1 MSLWREILGLP
12 VAPKGVPRRRNY
24 AAAAAGRLYADF
36 TSSNRSA
43 DSELRS
49 SLVLMRNRSR
59 ELARNDVFVKRY
71 LDLLETNA
79 VGQNG
84 FRCQVKA
91 RNNRDQSTL
100 DAVGNT
106 IVENAWYVFGQRG
119 NCTADGLR
127 SWVDLQ
133 KYVIRA
139 VARDGEAFI
148 QVVRNRAF
156 VHGVAFHPVEADQI
170 DEQKNERLKNG
181 NEIRMGVE
189 VDSMQ
194 RPVAYWVKERH
205 PGDYDFASTSSRAAV
220 RIEAKN
226 MIHVYRPD
234 RAGQTRGEPWMA
246 AAITQL
252 KMLNAHREAELV
264 AARTA
269 AAKMGFFTS
278 ETGED
283 MPADTEIGG
292 IPHIDAEPG
301 TFHQLPAGVDFKP
314 FDPSHPSTAFADFQK
329 GILRG
334 IASGFG
340 VSYASLTGDLSETS
354 YSSIRQG
361 ALEERAAYEMIQQ
374 FMLDH
379 FVLRAYG
386 VWLQHVME
394 FGYIPIPASRFEKFF
409 AATTFRGRSWQWVD
423 PQREIQAVVEGMHN
437 GIMSLSDVANQYG
450 RDAEETFAQWQR
462 DQQMAEQYGLELA
475 FQPFGAN
482 TQTKGQPAQ
491 APNGGVDGGE

>member
-12 VAPKGVPRRRNY
+12 VAAKGAPRRRNY
-24 AAAAAGRLYADF
+24 AAANAGRLFADF
-36 TSSNRSA
+36 MASNKSA
-43 DSELRS
+43 DSELRGT
-49 SLVLMRNRSR
+49 LVMMRNRSR
-59 ELARNDVFVKRY
+59 DLARNDVFVKRY
-71 LDLLETNA
+71 LDLLETNV
-79 VGQNG
+79 VGQHG

-91 RNNRDQSTL
+91 RNNRDAATL
-100 DAVGNT
+100 DAVGNA
-106 IVENAWYVFGQRG
+106 IVENAWAEFGRRG
-119 NCTADGLR
+119 NCTSDGLR

-133 KYVIRA
+133 KYVIRT

-148 QVVRNRAF
+148 QVVKNAAF
-156 VHGVAFHPVEADQI
+156 KHGIAFHTVEADQI

-205 PGDYDFASTSSRAAV
+205 PGDYDFATISSRPAV
-220 RIEAKN
+220 RVPAER
-226 MIHVYRPD
+226 MIHVFKPE
-234 RAGQTRGEPWMA
+234 RAGQTRGEPWMVS
-246 AAITQL
+246 AITQL

-283 MPADTEIGG
+283 VPADTEIAGV
-292 IPHIDAEPG
+292 PVIDAEPG

-334 IASGFG
+334 IAAGFG

-361 ALEERAAYEMIQQ
+361 ALEERAAYEMLQQ

-386 VWLQHVME
+386 IWLQHVMD
-394 FGYIPIPASRFEKFF
+394 FGFIPIPAIRYEKFF
-409 AATTFRGRSWQWVD
+409 SATTFRGRAWQWVD
-423 PQREIQAVVEGMHN
+423 PQKEISAAVEGMHN

-475 FQPFGAN
+475 FMPFGGNLQA
-482 TQTKGQPAQ
+482 KGQPAQ
-491 APNGGVDGGE
+491 AGNGGVDGG